1 MQKFIEGKCQVLFSF
16 DLVYIDIQ
24 YSVLL
29 ISLLSC
35 RLKGMVMLLVPAI
48 TREQMKKNLVYR
60 GRLIQ

>member
-48 TREQMKKNLVYR
+48 T
-60 GRLIQ
+60 